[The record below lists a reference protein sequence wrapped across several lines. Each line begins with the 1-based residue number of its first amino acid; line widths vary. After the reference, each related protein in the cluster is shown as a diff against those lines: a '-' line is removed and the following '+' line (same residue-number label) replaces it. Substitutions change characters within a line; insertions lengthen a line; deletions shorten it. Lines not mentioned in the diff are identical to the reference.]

1 MLDLKRLLALKEVA
15 RLQSFSAAASE
26 LSLTQSAVSQQVA
39 ALEKQLGVALL
50 DRGPPIVLTT
60 PGRVLVARTTDAL
73 AHLSA
78 AEAEIGAFRGLKT
91 GRLRIAAFAS
101 ALRSFMPEALHRF
114 HASHPDVQV
123 SLHQMEPRAG
133 IEALRRGEIDVAV
146 TNRYTVGPEEDSV
159 LALRRQH
166 LFDEDVLV
174 ALPAGHRLAGAEQL
188 WLRDLASDLWIEAV
202 NAGVPLEL
210 LAQFAT
216 TTGFRSNA
224 RFEGDDFA
232 TVLQLVASD
241 AGVACVPALAAR
253 ELPDRVVLARIAPD
267 GLTRELHAV
276 TLDTG
281 IPTPATTAIVDV
293 LTQLGREWAPPRRS
307 CRPAAWTRMT
317 PPTARRPDLLAARS
331 TNRHRHI
338 HER

>member
-1 MLDLKRLLALKEVA
+1 VLDLKRLVALKEVA

-101 ALRSFMPEALHRF
+101 ALRSFMPEALRRF
-114 HASHPDVQV
+114 HASYPDVQV
-123 SLHQMEPRAG
+123 SLRQVEPRTAL
-133 IEALRRGEIDVAV
+133 EALRRGEIDVAV
-146 TNRYTVGPEEDSV
+146 TNRYTVGPEESSV

-174 ALPAGHRLAGAEQL
+174 ALPADHRHAGAEPV

-202 NAGVPLEL
+202 NAGIPLEL

-224 RFEGDDFA
+224 TFEGDDFA
-232 TVLQLVASD
+232 TVLQLVASG

-253 ELPDRVVLARIAPD
+253 ELPGGVVLVHIAPD

-281 IPTPATTAIVDV
+281 IPTPATTAIVEV
-293 LTQLGREWAPPRRS
+293 LTQLGREWAPMPRPRRAS
-307 CRPAAWTRMT
+307 AWTRMT
-317 PPTARRPDLLAARS
+317 SPTARRPDLLAPRAAG
-331 TNRHRHI
+331 RHRGV